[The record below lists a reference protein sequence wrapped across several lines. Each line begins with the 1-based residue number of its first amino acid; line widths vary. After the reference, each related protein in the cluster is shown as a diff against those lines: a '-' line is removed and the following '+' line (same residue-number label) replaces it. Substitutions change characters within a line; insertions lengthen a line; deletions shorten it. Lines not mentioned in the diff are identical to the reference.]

1 MKQFIMALLA
11 TAMLAAPTDAT
22 ALTLMQQRQ
31 HTTTQTK
38 KKQAAKTHARKPPR
52 RRHAPLTLQPR
63 YADCRASAQP
73 CRRR

>member
-31 HTTTQTK
+31 HTTTQ
-38 KKQAAKTHARKPPR
+38 A
-52 RRHAPLTLQPR
+52 
-63 YADCRASAQP
+63 
-73 CRRR
+73 